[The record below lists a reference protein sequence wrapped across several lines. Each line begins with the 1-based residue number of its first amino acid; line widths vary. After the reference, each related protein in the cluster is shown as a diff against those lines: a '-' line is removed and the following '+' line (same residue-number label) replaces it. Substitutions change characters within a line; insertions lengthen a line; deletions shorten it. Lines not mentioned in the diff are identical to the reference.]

1 MDYLLVDDDEVF
13 RGRLARAFAAR
24 GLTVCEAS
32 DGESALS
39 IAAERL
45 PQRAVVDLKMP
56 GASGLAVLT
65 ELLKL
70 HSTMEVVLLTGY
82 GSIQTAIEAI
92 RSGAKN
98 YLIKP
103 CGVEAILTAFSD
115 LAAQT
120 ERATDVKVPSL
131 PAVEWEHIHR
141 VLSDCNGNLSLA
153 AKKLGLHRRS
163 LQRKLS
169 KFPPQ

>member
-1 MDYLLVDDDEVF
+1 MEYLLVDDDEVF

-32 DGESALS
+32 DGEAALS
-39 IAAERL
+39 IAAKRL

-56 GASGLAVLT
+56 GASGLAVLA
-65 ELLKL
+65 ELLTL
-70 HSTMEVVLLTGY
+70 HSSMEVVLLTGY

-92 RSGAKN
+92 RIGAKN

-103 CGVEAILTAFSD
+103 CGVEAILSAFSD
-115 LAAQT
+115 TAAQP
-120 ERATDVKVPSL
+120 ECGTDVKTPSL
-131 PAVEWEHIHR
+131 PEVEWEHIHR

-169 KFPPQ
+169 KFTPQ